1 MDNIAQIHSKL
12 DKMPDAYLTQLVE
25 NQDPKATVALMVL
38 GTRQNAAKTMAEEP
52 ATTVAQQTVA
62 ETRGLPSVA
71 PQQNNQDPRLMAGV
85 GSMPMTPRDSMDTP
99 MNGIAQLPAQQ
110 MMADGGIVG
119 FADRGLV
126 DEEGMGFRERLRRQ
140 RGIIDR
146 KEPSLTTEEQ
156 IRKDKLAAFE
166 DSLSDDKIGQ
176 QLGYVRETPAT
187 ADLSQGQGLTSGMDY
202 GVGRGGYMGSGEINP
217 LTRELLE
224 VTKPIVPAVR
234 KAGEVIGDTSQYI
247 VGGLGRFA
255 KGFGEYIL
263 DTPERR
269 LSLEE
274 LDPRRIA
281 KQKIKEEK
289 EKQIQDR
296 SDEYDLVDEAKSG
309 TTLRQGDREI
319 LRGGAQRKLL
329 EKAEK
334 ERVAAKA
341 AAKKAEAERV
351 AAAKKAAEA
360 AKAREL
366 AVEKAARK
374 KRQRE
379 SGREL
384 LATSAAMLRAAEE
397 GKSTLGVF
405 GAGAEGREAALSRR
419 EAAEVAATEAES
431 VQGAR
436 SDEILIKQM
445 AAEAA
450 LGKVGLD
457 QRKAVLEYLSTDAT
471 GMSLTAEADRILEA
485 KEVSTLPEAMDK
497 AVGNVLEL
505 LRKQGLISS
514 SIGAAPTTASPQ
526 TSLNSTTE
534 QYIQ

>member
-71 PQQNNQDPRLMAGV
+71 PQQNNQDPRLMAGMGGMNANPV
-85 GSMPMTPRDSMDTP
+85 AERASMDTP
-99 MNGIAQLPAQQ
+99 ISGIAQLPAQQ

-119 FADRGLV
+119 FADRGFV
-126 DEEGMGFRERLRRQ
+126 GNSRGRNRQ
-140 RGIIDR
+140 
-146 KEPSLTTEEQ
+146 
-156 IRKDKLAAFE
+156 
-166 DSLSDDKIGQ
+166 SLSDYPNTADIPPEDIEPEKYMTMKEIEEFENLYGYRPTRNAASTTTKRGSIQ
-176 QLGYVRETPAT
+176 QLMESER
-187 ADLSQGQGLTSGMDY
+187 
-202 GVGRGGYMGSGEINP
+202 P
-217 LTRELLE
+217 LTR
-224 VTKPIVPAVR
+224 
-234 KAGEVIGDTSQYI
+234 G
-247 VGGLGRFA
+247 VGSFIDSASR
-255 KGFGEYIL
+255 GFGIL
-263 DTPERR
+263 DNVNVPKSPKALATPAE
-269 LSLEE
+269 
-274 LDPRRIA
+274 IA
-281 KQKIKEEK
+281 KEEK
-289 EKQIQDR
+289 R
-296 SDEYDLVDEAKSG
+296 RDEEILISEDDKAVREMLSG
-309 TTLRQGDREI
+309 TKGGREGYSAKRNREGLI
-319 LRGGAQRKLL
+319 RD
-329 EKAEK
+329 
-334 ERVAAKA
+334 ERAKIAKA
-341 AAKKAEAERV
+341 AAEKTAAEKLAAEKAV
-351 AAAKKAAEA
+351 VDAAAAEKR
-360 AKAREL
+360 AKEL
-366 AVEKAARK
+366 AVEKTARK

-379 SGREL
+379 SGRDL

-485 KEVSTLPEAMDK
+485 NEASTLPEAMDK
-497 AVGNVLEL
+497 AVGNVLKL
-505 LRKQGLISS
+505 LRDQGLISS
-514 SIGAAPTTASPQ
+514 SIGAAPTTAPSQ
-526 TSLNSTTE
+526 DFTGFTNKTVDGG
-534 QYIQ
+534 